1 MLNFAAYTFFL
12 HEIRLYDGLRRL
24 EPFSFLRRISF
35 LLFCCIRAGATLGT
49 TTETTMTSTTRCTL
63 C

>member
-35 LLFCCIRAGATLGT
+35 LLFL
-49 TTETTMTSTTRCTL
+49 L
-63 C
+63 Y